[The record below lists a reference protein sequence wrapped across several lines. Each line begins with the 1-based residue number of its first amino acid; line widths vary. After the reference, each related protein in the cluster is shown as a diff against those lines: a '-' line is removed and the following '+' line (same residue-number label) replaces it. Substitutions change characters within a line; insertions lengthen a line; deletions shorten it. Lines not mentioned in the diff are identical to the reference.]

1 LTDTEHVTFPPALLI
16 FSPTVVPPFF
26 HDEIETLAAGALELT
41 LVYPALARP
50 DVICASIAALSPD
63 PV

>member
-1 LTDTEHVTFPPALLI
+1 LTDTEHVTFPAALLM

-26 HDEIETLAAGALELT
+26 QEEIATVAAGALELT

-50 DVICASIAALSPD
+50 EVI
-63 PV
+63 